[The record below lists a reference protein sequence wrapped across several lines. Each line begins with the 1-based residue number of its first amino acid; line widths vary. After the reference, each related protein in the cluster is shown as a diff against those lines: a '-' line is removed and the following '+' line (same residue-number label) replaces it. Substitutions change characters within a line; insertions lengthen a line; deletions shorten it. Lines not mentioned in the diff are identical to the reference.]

1 MIEVSI
7 IVPNFNHSRFLKKRI
22 DSILN
27 QTFQDFEIII
37 LDDCSTDS
45 SREIIEEYKTNPKVT
60 NVIYNKTNSGTT
72 FKQWKKGIELAKG
85 DFIWIAESDDYASI
99 HFIEKLLPY
108 LIADENVSL
117 AYCDSVIVNEKDELR
132 ENIRSWLPNLHN
144 PGKIFE
150 KSNIANGRDLCF
162 YEFCY
167 RNIFP
172 NTSAIL
178 SRKSALLA
186 KYSFID
192 TKMRNNGDWKF
203 WFHVSIEGKIAYHNE
218 ELNFFRKH
226 SYNVTSSLLTM
237 KLEALIFLKELLK
250 LDLNEF
256 ERSQIYDSILK
267 WSFNPAIWVSK
278 KSFDHS
284 NIRYYFKNNI
294 SVKSFSA
301 FVKYLFK
308 SY

>member
-1 MIEVSI
+1 MPSVSV
-7 IVPNFNHSRFLKKRI
+7 IVPNYNHSIFLKKRI

-27 QTFQDFEIII
+27 QTFRDFEIII

-45 SREIIEEYKTNPKVT
+45 SKEIIESYRFNSNVT
-60 NVIYNKTNSGTT
+60 NIVYNNINSGST

-85 DFIWIAESDDYASI
+85 DYVWIAESDDYSSI
-99 HFIEKLLPY
+99 HFIEMLIPY
-108 LIADENVSL
+108 LIEDKNVSL
-117 AYCDSVIVNEKDELR
+117 AYCDSVIVDEKDGLR

-144 PGKIFE
+144 PGKIFD
-150 KSNIANGRDLCF
+150 KSNVANGRELCF
-162 YEFCY
+162 YEFCF

-192 TKMRNNGDWKF
+192 TKMRNNGDWKL
-203 WFHVSIEGKIAYHNE
+203 WFNVSLDGKIAYHNE

-226 SYNVTSSLLTM
+226 STNVTSSLLIM

-250 LDLNEF
+250 LELSEF
-256 ERSQIYDSILK
+256 ERSKIYESLLE
-267 WSFNPAIWVSK
+267 WSFNPAIWVNK
-278 KSFDHS
+278 KSINLS
-284 NIRYYFKNNI
+284 NLRFYFKNNF
-294 SVKSFSA
+294 SPTSFLE
-301 FVKYLFK
+301 FIKFLFK
-308 SY
+308 